1 MTDDL
6 NSMPEKTPP
15 STFNNS
21 NTDDVQKKLI
31 LPHEKNLENAYREAN
46 NEIDNLW
53 DALIA
58 DGLDDEMW

>member
-1 MTDDL
+1 M
-6 NSMPEKTPP
+6 
-15 STFNNS
+15 
-21 NTDDVQKKLI
+21 
-31 LPHEKNLENAYREAN
+31 KNLENAYREAN

>member
-31 LPHEKNLENAYREAN
+31 LPHEKFRKCL
-46 NEIDNLW
+46 
-53 DALIA
+53 
-58 DGLDDEMW
+58 